1 MIAKFFVANTC
12 ALTSRAI
19 KRIRTFVLTEKSRV
33 ATRTGPKYL
42 QIRININIISK
53 FKHRLNVTKR
63 HKSLL

>member
-12 ALTSRAI
+12 ALTTRAI

-42 QIRININIISK
+42 QIRVNMNSISK
-53 FKHRLNVTKR
+53 FKHRLNVLKR
-63 HKSLL
+63 HKSPL